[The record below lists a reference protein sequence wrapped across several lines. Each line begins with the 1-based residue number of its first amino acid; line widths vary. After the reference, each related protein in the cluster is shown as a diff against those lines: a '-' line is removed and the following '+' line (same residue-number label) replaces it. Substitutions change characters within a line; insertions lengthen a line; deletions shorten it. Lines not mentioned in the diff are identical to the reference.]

1 MSGSSPRSLI
11 SVVKSW
17 PVWMLMGIL
26 TVSLLAVGSTRD
38 SGPLTQG
45 DRIDAITKR
54 IACPTCDGESVY
66 VSRATAAE
74 AIRKQVARDVA
85 TGEKTNTEII
95 GAIADSFN
103 AQVLLVPSATG
114 LDSLVWVL
122 PIAVLVCAIVGLGI
136 AFRRWRGQN
145 MGDATAEDFAL
156 VNKLLGEDPTD
167 DENV

>member
-1 MSGSSPRSLI
+1 MSTPLMSR
-11 SVVKSW
+11 VKSW
-17 PVWMLMGIL
+17 PVWVAMAIL
-26 TVSLLAVGSTRD
+26 TVCLLAVGSTRD
-38 SGPLTQG
+38 SGPQTQG

-85 TGEKTNTEII
+85 AGKLTDTEII
-95 GAIADSFN
+95 GSIADSFN
-103 AQVLLVPSATG
+103 AQVLLVPRATG

-122 PIAVLVCAIVGLGI
+122 PIAVLVCAVAGLAV
-136 AFRRWRGQN
+136 AFRRWRTQN
-145 MGDATAEDFAL
+145 LSDASDDDFAL

>member
-1 MSGSSPRSLI
+1 MSTSAKRSVM
-11 SVVKSW
+11 SRVKSW
-17 PVWMLMGIL
+17 PMWMLMGIL
-26 TVSLLAVGSTRD
+26 TVALLAVGSTRD
-38 SGPLTQG
+38 MGPMTQG

-85 TGEKTNTEII
+85 TGAKTDTEII
-95 GAIADSFN
+95 GSIADSFN
-103 AQVLLVPSATG
+103 AQVLLVPRATG

-122 PIAVLVCAIVGLGI
+122 PIAVFVCAVVGLGI

-145 MGDATAEDFAL
+145 TGDATDEDFAL
-156 VNKLLGEDPTD
+156 VNILLGEDPTD

>member
-1 MSGSSPRSLI
+1 MSTSAKRSVM
-11 SVVKSW
+11 SRVKSW
-17 PVWMLMGIL
+17 PMWMLMGIL
-26 TVSLLAVGSTRD
+26 TVALLAVGSTRD
-38 SGPLTQG
+38 MGPMTQG

-85 TGEKTNTEII
+85 TGAKTDTEII
-95 GAIADSFN
+95 GSIADSFN
-103 AQVLLVPSATG
+103 AQVLLVPRATG

-122 PIAVLVCAIVGLGI
+122 PIAVFVCAVVVLAI

-145 MGDATAEDFAL
+145 TGDATDEDFAL
-156 VNKLLGEDPTD
+156 VNTLLGEDPTD